1 MKTIYVW
8 IFGLLYGLLWFFMDY
23 YGFVWILVCSISRVL
38 LGIHHNLRFVESWVG
53 KTLVCI
59 R

>member
-1 MKTIYVW
+1 METICVW
-8 IFGLLYGLLWFFMDY
+8 NDMVWYGNYLCMDY
-23 YGFVWILVCSISRVL
+23 YGFVWILGCSISRFS
-38 LGIHHNLRFVESWVG
+38 LGIHLNPRFVESWVG